1 MGVRGLLTRL
11 MDIDSG
17 LVRLARIERRPG
29 WVNILVGIGAAC
41 VALAVRWALAPLYGN
56 VTGFM
61 ILLPAVVLAALAAGR
76 LAGAAAAVACLLGGW
91 VVVGPDAPGAGLRDH
106 LGQVATF
113 NFILVSGFVTL
124 VAASLRKI
132 LGRLDV
138 TVAALK
144 ASDARIDETEHR
156 LQLISEHAP
165 VMLWMSDGT
174 GKCVHLNA
182 EQRAFWKAPDDLAQ
196 FDFLGTVHPDDRERL
211 VTATMAAAEAR
222 APLDIE
228 SRSLRHDGEWRI
240 LRTQTRP
247 RIDRDGEYLG
257 MIGVNVDVT
266 ETRAAEEALR
276 ESEARFRLVADN
288 IPNLAWMAEA
298 DGAIYWYNQ
307 RWHDYTGTT
316 PEQMAGWGWQA
327 VHDPAFVD
335 GVTAR
340 FKHCIE
346 TGQPWEDIFPLRSA
360 SGDWGWFLSRAQPV
374 RGADGAIMRW
384 FGTNTDITAQ
394 RQAEAALRES
404 EGRFRLMA
412 DTAPSAVW
420 LTNAEGE
427 VEFVNQALVEFYGRP
442 EHGLMGHVWKE
453 ALHPEDAPGV
463 MATQAEHRP
472 KKAPYG
478 FEARFR
484 RIDGVWRW
492 MKVTVNPRFDA
503 HGAFMGYVGLSFD
516 VTESRRAIEAL
527 ERQQRRQ
534 SFLLALNDRLRDLS
548 DAGDIMIEV
557 ERSLGAELDADR
569 VGYGEVDLAAGLV
582 SMSRDWTAGVV
593 SAEGQFAL
601 ADLGADLIADL
612 AEGRFIRI
620 PDVLEDP
627 RTARAPTIFSRL
639 STRALMRAPLI
650 RGGQLRAFL
659 YAHNSEPRD
668 WTDDEVALVEE
679 VAARTWTEIERTR
692 AEAVVR
698 ESEQRFRAIADT
710 APVLIWVT
718 NEDRTRAFVNQAYV
732 AYNGGTYE
740 DARDADWRAVLHPDD
755 HERIIR
761 ESLAGEATGQPF
773 SMEARY
779 LRHDGEYR
787 WLKSFSRPRMTGD
800 HVSGFV
806 GVAFDVTDTRE
817 TNARLAAAA
826 AERDAI
832 LGQLGEGVIVTDP
845 TGKIVFVNEAA
856 KRLHGVEQLEVG
868 PDDYASAYSLF
879 TEDGQPYPPEELP
892 LARAVRNAETVTE
905 ARWRIRRPDGT
916 NVLAVGNAR
925 PVDGPDGQRIGAVLT
940 LRDETARI
948 QAEHRLTESE
958 ARFRTV
964 ADSAPALIWMTDTDG
979 TVLFTNRRYKTFF
992 NVRRESEVVDGWN
1005 RLIFAE
1011 DKEVFLDAIRNAMTR
1026 RDRFEGVV
1034 RVDHPS
1040 LGLRWLRCECLP
1052 RFDAAGAFQGY
1063 VGANIDVTEA
1073 KKAEDDLKRINEL
1086 LEERVGEALA
1096 EKAKAEA
1103 DLMHAQRMEAV
1114 GRLTGG
1120 VAHDFNN
1127 LLTVVIGALDIIL
1140 RSPKDEAKRQRL
1152 GEAALSAARRGERLT
1167 HQLLAFSRRQTLRPE
1182 PVDLN
1187 ALIRESEPLLRRAV
1201 GEAVEFKLTLR
1212 RGGVRV
1218 NVDPAQF
1225 EAALLNLVV
1234 NARDAVGDKGR
1245 VSVQTALCKVKAGEA
1260 PDLAPGDYVCVTVTD
1275 NGEGIPADVLN
1286 RVFEPFFT
1294 TKPIGKGTGLGLSQV
1309 YGFTRQ
1315 SGGGARIRSTPGKGA
1330 EIRLYLP
1337 PLGADDALPAADADA
1352 AAAKPSMG
1360 GRILLVED
1368 DAGVAAIAVD
1378 LLSEMG
1384 LAVTAVDS
1392 GPRALEALAKARFD
1406 IMLSDI
1412 IMPGGMSGV
1421 DLAKKAA
1428 AEWPDMRIVL
1438 ASGYAGDDMDET
1450 LKDAPWPFLKKPY
1463 SADELRAILGEPA

>member
-1 MGVRGLLTRL
+1 MLSRL
-11 MDIDSG
+11 VDIDAG
-17 LVRLARIERRPG
+17 LVWLARIERRPA
-29 WVNILVGIGAAC
+29 WVNILVGVGAAC
-41 VALAVRWALAPLYGN
+41 AALAVRWALAPLYGS

-76 LAGAAAAVACLLGGW
+76 LAGAVAAVACLLGGW
-91 VVVGPDAPGAGLRDH
+91 AVVGPDVSGVGLRDH

-124 VAASLRKI
+124 VAASLRKT
-132 LGRLDV
+132 LGRLDA
-138 TVAALK
+138 TVAALN
-144 ASDARIDETEHR
+144 ASDARIDEAEHR
-156 LQLISEHAP
+156 LRLVSEHAP

-211 VTATMAAAEAR
+211 VAATMAAAEDR

-247 RIDRDGEYLG
+247 RLGRDGEYLG

-266 ETRAAEEALR
+266 EARAAEEALR

-335 GVTAR
+335 GVTTR
-340 FKHCIE
+340 FKQAIDS
-346 TGQPWEDIFPLRSA
+346 GRPWEDVFPLRSA
-360 SGDWGWFLSRAQPV
+360 SGDWRWFLSRAQPV
-374 RGADGAIMRW
+374 RDADGAIIRW
-384 FGTNTDITAQ
+384 FGTNTDITEQ
-394 RQAEAALRES
+394 REAEAALRES
-404 EGRFRLMA
+404 ETRFRLMA

-420 LTNAEGE
+420 LTNADGE
-427 VEFVNQALVEFYGRP
+427 VEFVNQALAAFYGRP
-442 EHGLMGHVWKE
+442 EAEIMGHAWLEAVHPDDRPEILVVQSRHREQKE
-453 ALHPEDAPGV
+453 
-463 MATQAEHRP
+463 
-472 KKAPYG
+472 PYG

-484 RIDGVWRW
+484 RIDGEWRW
-492 MKVTVNPRFDA
+492 MRITVNPRFDSA
-503 HGAFMGYVGLSFD
+503 GLFRGYVGLSFD
-516 VTESRRAIEAL
+516 VTESRQAIDAL

-534 SFLLALNDRLRDLS
+534 SFLLALTDRLRDLT

-601 ADLGADLIADL
+601 SDLGADLIADL
-612 AEGRFIRI
+612 ADGRFIRI

-627 RTARAPTIFSRL
+627 RTAGAPTIFSRL
-639 STRALMRAPLI
+639 GTRALVRAPLI

-659 YAHNSEPRD
+659 YVHNAEPRD

-732 AYNGGTYE
+732 AFNGGSYE

-761 ESLAGEATGQPF
+761 ESLAGEATRQPF

-787 WLKSFSRPRMTGD
+787 WLKSFSRPRLSGD
-800 HVSGFV
+800 HVIGFV
-806 GVAFDVTDTRE
+806 GVAFDVTDIRE
-817 TNARLAAAA
+817 TNARLAASA

-845 TGKIVFVNEAA
+845 AGKVVFINEAA
-856 KRLHGVEQLEVG
+856 KRLHGVDQLDVE
-868 PDDYASAYSLF
+868 PDDYSRTFRLF
-879 TEDGQPYPPEELP
+879 TEDGRPYPPGELP
-892 LARAVRNAETVTE
+892 LARAVLNGETVTE
-905 ARWRIRRPDGT
+905 ARWRIHRADGV

-964 ADSAPALIWMTDTDG
+964 ADSAPALIWMTESDG
-979 TVLFTNRRYKTFF
+979 AVIFTNRRYKTFF
-992 NVRRESEVVDGWN
+992 SVRRESEVTAGWD
-1005 RLIFAE
+1005 RLVHPDDAQP
-1011 DKEVFLDAIRNAMTR
+1011 FLESIRAAMGR
-1026 RDRFEGVV
+1026 RDRYEGVV
-1034 RVDHPS
+1034 RVNHPT
-1040 LGLRWLRCECLP
+1040 LGLRWLRCEALP

-1127 LLTVVIGALDIIL
+1127 LLTVVIGALDIIQ

-1152 GEAALSAARRGERLT
+1152 AEAALSAARRGERLT

-1201 GEAVEFKLTLR
+1201 GDAVEFKLTLR
-1212 RGGVRV
+1212 RGGARV

-1234 NARDAVGDKGR
+1234 NARDAVGDRGR
-1245 VSVQTALCKVKAGEA
+1245 VSVQTALCKVRAGEVH
-1260 PDLAPGDYVCVTVTD
+1260 DLPAGDYVCVTVAD
-1275 NGEGIPADVLN
+1275 NGEGIPPEVLN

-1337 PLGADDALPAADADA
+1337 PLGAGDALPSADVETGG
-1352 AAAKPSMG
+1352 AKPSMG

-1392 GPRALEALAKARFD
+1392 GARALEALAKARFD

-1428 AEWPDMRIVL
+1428 AEWPGMRIVL

-1463 SADELRAILGEPA
+1463 SADDLRAILGEPA

>member
-1 MGVRGLLTRL
+1 MGVRDFLARLT
-11 MDIDSG
+11 DIDGG
-17 LVRLARIERRPG
+17 LVWLARSRRRPVL
-29 WVNILVGIGAAC
+29 VNALLGVGAA
-41 VALAVRWALAPLYGN
+41 VLALAFRWVLTPLYGN

-76 LAGAAAAVACLLGGW
+76 IAGATAAVACLLGGW
-91 VVVGPDAPGAGLRDH
+91 IVVGSDGAGVGLKDQ
-106 LGQVATF
+106 LGQVATV
-113 NFILVSGFVTL
+113 NFLLVSAFVTL
-124 VAASLRKI
+124 VAASLRKT
-132 LGRLDV
+132 LGRLDE
-138 TVAALK
+138 TIHALRL
-144 ASDARIDETEHR
+144 SDDRADETEHR
-156 LQLISEHAP
+156 LRVISEHAP
-165 VMLWMSDGT
+165 AMLWMSDDV

-182 EQRAFWKAPDDLAQ
+182 DQRAFWKAPDDLSL
-196 FDFLGTVHPDDRERL
+196 FDFPATIHPDDRDRL
-211 VTATMAAAEAR
+211 IAETIAAAEAR

-228 SRSLRHDGEWRI
+228 ARSRRHDGAWRI

-247 RIDRDGEYLG
+247 RIGRDGEYLG
-257 MIGVNVDVT
+257 MIGVNTDVT
-266 ETRAAEEALR
+266 DARA
-276 ESEARFRLVADN
+276 
-288 IPNLAWMAEA
+288 
-298 DGAIYWYNQ
+298 
-307 RWHDYTGTT
+307 
-316 PEQMAGWGWQA
+316 
-327 VHDPAFVD
+327 
-335 GVTAR
+335 
-340 FKHCIE
+340 
-346 TGQPWEDIFPLRSA
+346 
-360 SGDWGWFLSRAQPV
+360 
-374 RGADGAIMRW
+374 
-384 FGTNTDITAQ
+384 
-394 RQAEAALRES
+394 AEAALRES
-404 EGRFRLMA
+404 EERFRLMA
-412 DTAPSAVW
+412 DTAPSPVW
-420 LTNAEGE
+420 LTNAAGE
-427 VEFVNQALVEFYGRP
+427 VEFVNKALEIFYGRS
-442 EHGLMGHVWKE
+442 ENEILGHVWKE
-453 ALHPEDAPGV
+453 AMHPDDVADV
-463 MATQAEHRP
+463 LAIQAKYRSKH
-472 KKAPYG
+472 KPYA

-484 RIDGVWRW
+484 RADGAWRW
-492 MKVTVNPRFDA
+492 MRVSVNPRFDA
-503 HGAFMGYVGLSFD
+503 DKTFMGYVGMSFD
-516 VTESRRAIEAL
+516 VTDSREAIEELARL
-527 ERQQRRQ
+527 ERRQ
-534 SFLLALNDRLRDLS
+534 SFLLALTDRLRDLT

-569 VGYGEVDLAAGLV
+569 VGYGEVDLDAGLV

-593 SAEGQFAL
+593 SAEGRFQL

-620 PDVLEDP
+620 PDVLHDP
-627 RTARAPTIFSRL
+627 RTASAPTIFSRL
-639 STRALMRAPLI
+639 ETRALLRAPVI
-650 RGGQLRAFL
+650 RSGRLRAFL
-659 YAHNSEPRD
+659 YVHNSTPRD

-679 VAARTWTEIERTR
+679 VAARTWIEVERAR
-692 AEAVVR
+692 AETEVR
-698 ESEQRFRAIADT
+698 ESEVRFRAIADT

-718 NEDRTRAFVNQAYV
+718 NQDRTRAFVNQAYV
-732 AYNGGTYE
+732 AFNGGTYE
-740 DARDADWRAVLHPDD
+740 EARDADWRAVLHPDD

-761 ESLAGEATGQPF
+761 ESLAGEATGEPF

-779 LRHDGEYR
+779 LRHDGRYR
-787 WLKSFSRPRMTGD
+787 WLKSFSRPRLAGD
-800 HVSGFV
+800 RVVGFV
-806 GVAFDVTDTRE
+806 GVAFDVTDIRE

-832 LGQLGEGVIVTDP
+832 LGQLGEGVVVTDP
-845 TGKIVFVNEAA
+845 DGKVVFINDAA
-856 KRLHGVEQLEVG
+856 RRLHGVDSLNVG
-868 PDDYASAYSLF
+868 PEDYASTYHLF
-879 TEDGQPYPPEELP
+879 TEDGRPYPSEQLP
-892 LARAVRNAETVTE
+892 LARAVLKGETVIE
-905 ARWRIRRPDGT
+905 ARWRIQRPDGT

-964 ADSAPALIWMTDTDG
+964 ADSAPALIWMTGVDG
-979 TVLFTNRRYKTFF
+979 SVLFTNRRYKTFF
-992 NVRRESEVVDGWN
+992 GVRREEDVLEGWN
-1005 RLIFAE
+1005 RLAHPEDAE
-1011 DKEVFLDAIRNAMTR
+1011 TFRSAFSAAMAR
-1026 RDRFEGVV
+1026 RDRYEGTL
-1034 RVDHPS
+1034 RVIHPT
-1040 LGLRWLRCECLP
+1040 LGIRWLRSEGLP

-1086 LEERVGEALA
+1086 LEERVGDALA

-1201 GEAVEFKLTLR
+1201 GEAVAFKLTLR
-1212 RGGVRV
+1212 RGGARV

-1245 VSVQTALCKVKAGEA
+1245 ISVHTTLCKVKAGEV
-1260 PDLAPGDYVCVTVTD
+1260 PDLAPGDYVCVTVAD
-1275 NGEGIPADVLN
+1275 DGDGIPPEVLN

-1337 PLGADDALPAADADA
+1337 PLGVGDALPVADAETS
-1352 AAAKPSMG
+1352 AAKPSMG

-1392 GPRALEALAKARFD
+1392 GPQALEALSRTRFD

-1421 DLAKKAA
+1421 ELARKAA